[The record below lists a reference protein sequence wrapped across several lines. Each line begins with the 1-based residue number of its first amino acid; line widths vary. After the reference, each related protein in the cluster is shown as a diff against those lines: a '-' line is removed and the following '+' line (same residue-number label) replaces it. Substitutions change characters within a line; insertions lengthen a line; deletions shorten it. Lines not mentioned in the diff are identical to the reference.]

1 MVRMGY
7 TPLMSSTLDTPPEKL
22 RIRLARS
29 LGPGVITGAADDDP
43 SGIATYSMAGAQ
55 LGTSLLW
62 TAFLTWPLM
71 AAVQMMCARIGMATG
86 LGLAGALEKKYSRRV
101 VLIAAAALF
110 IANTINI
117 GADLAGMSDALEV
130 LTGVRSEVF
139 VAPLGI
145 GIAYATIVLRFDQI
159 ERFLKWL
166 VLTLLVYVLT
176 AFLVD
181 IDWLSVFYD
190 ACVPSFPSSSLG
202 WATLVAILGTT
213 ISPYLFFW
221 QASEEVEDER
231 VLQRNGASSNTAI
244 SRQQVVTRAV
254 DVGVGTFFSNLVMFF
269 IILTT
274 AMTLNRAGITNIESS
289 KDAALA
295 LRPLAGNLASTLFA
309 IGIIGVGCLAIPTLA
324 GSAAYA
330 LSDVFKW
337 RQGLDEKF
345 KTAPRFY
352 AVMIISIGLGMGLS
366 LLKVNPIKALFWT
379 AVINGLLAPFLL
391 VGILSIARDR
401 TIMRG
406 QPSSKLSIV
415 VVSVTA
421 LLMFVSGIGM
431 FFL

>member
-1 MVRMGY
+1 MGY